1 MSVGK
6 TEIQTAQGPI
16 KMRGVSLPH
25 ITKVCYWRRYSLQFE
40 QTMAR
45 RTLRCKCLKLLVL
58 LSFLLISCLYLY
70 TSEESL
76 EQVSVLSYNSIKRFF
91 LYDVLDRDLA
101 KQASV
106 APFNGSVGN
115 NTKMILFYTTYFEHM
130 PWPDFGY
137 SMSGLV
143 NFTDLQGNV
152 CPIQEF
158 KCSISYIHL
167 DFNRSARWCFMDH
180 GCLHYEG

>member
-1 MSVGK
+1 MPQTFSSIKFSVDFMPLPVY
-6 TEIQTAQGPI
+6 I
-16 KMRGVSLPH
+16 RRVSGVSQ
-25 ITKVCYWRRYSLQFE
+25 RFELQF
-40 QTMAR
+40 
-45 RTLRCKCLKLLVL
+45 
-58 LSFLLISCLYLY
+58 
-70 TSEESL
+70 
-76 EQVSVLSYNSIKRFF
+76 IKRFF